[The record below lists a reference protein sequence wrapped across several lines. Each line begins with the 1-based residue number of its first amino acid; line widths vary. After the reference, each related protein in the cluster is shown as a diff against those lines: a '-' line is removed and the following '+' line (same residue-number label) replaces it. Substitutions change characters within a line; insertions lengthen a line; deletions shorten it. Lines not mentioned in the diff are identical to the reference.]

1 MDQLFSCDVNTLF
14 LWFQISQLP
23 FWRDI
28 LDRAPQNKKLFF
40 SSLVWLSSSRAW
52 VADPM
57 AGRDNRDQRN
67 WNRDDRDRYNPHN
80 PYEVRMPRYQ
90 EPISVNDDHPEDTSV
105 IVVDNRDERMISP
118 FQNWLVSEIMTNSAS
133 SINVITERDQV
144 MPPSSGFHL
153 SLFANYTLD
162 GVKAVLVVSIESDTG
177 VPCAGWDGPTA
188 HALSHPVFQPFSWP
202 MLRHLGI
209 LYRREDL
216 QWQ

>member
-1 MDQLFSCDVNTLF
+1 M
-14 LWFQISQLP
+14 
-23 FWRDI
+23 
-28 LDRAPQNKKLFF
+28 DRAPQNKKLFLV
-40 SSLVWLSSSRAW
+40 LVWLSSSRAW

-118 FQNWLVSEIMTNSAS
+118 VQNWLVSEIMTNSAS

-177 VPCAGWDGPTA
+177 VPCA
-188 HALSHPVFQPFSWP
+188 SSW
-202 MLRHLGI
+202 MRS
-209 LYRREDL
+209 
-216 QWQ
+216 